1 MRWDALNVGSEGGMA
16 TGSSDGDQTH
26 PPAAA
31 GGLPSPLCTA
41 YLQRDGER
49 IPVKPHRMYQIRPGD
64 LLVKISGGGSGVGDP
79 REREPERVL
88 NDVVDGFISLEAAEK
103 LYGVAID
110 AAKMAIDWE
119 RTRALRKETS
129 KESDK

>member
-1 MRWDALNVGSEGGMA
+1 MA

-64 LLVKISGGGSGVGDP
+64 LLVKISGGGSGVGNP
-79 REREPERVL
+79 HEREPEKVL
-88 NDVVDGFISLEAAEK
+88 NDVIDEFISLEVAEK
-103 LYGVAID
+103 IYGVAID
-110 AAKMAIDWE
+110 AAAMKIDWE
-119 RTRALRKETS
+119 KTRTLRGE
-129 KESDK
+129 